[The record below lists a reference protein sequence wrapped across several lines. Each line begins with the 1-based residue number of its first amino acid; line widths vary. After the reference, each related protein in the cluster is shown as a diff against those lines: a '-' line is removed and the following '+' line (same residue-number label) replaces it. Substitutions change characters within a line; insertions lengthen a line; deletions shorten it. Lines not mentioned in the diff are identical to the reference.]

1 MIQHL
6 NIISEYAHNNHKKMN
21 YNHKFNKHSRMSE
34 VINDEPSLLSSISRF
49 GISLGFGNK
58 TIKEA
63 CELNEIHCETF
74 LAVINFI
81 AEGNI
86 MTSDSTENIS
96 IEAVINYLK
105 NAHQYFLNYKLPSI
119 RTKLI
124 DAIDASGEST
134 AYSMAFMKF
143 FDEYFD
149 EVRKHMDYED
159 KTVFPYVLQLLHGKA
174 NPKFKIA
181 DFEEHHTEI
190 DSKLSELK
198 NILIKYYPSQKQNYA
213 LNDVLY
219 DLLWC
224 EKDLAL
230 HNQVE
235 DYFFVPVIEA
245 IENKLAQ
252 QA

>member
-1 MIQHL
+1 M
-6 NIISEYAHNNHKKMN
+6 SYS
-21 YNHKFNKHSRMSE
+21 HKFTSRSRMSE
-34 VINDEPSLLSSISRF
+34 IINDDPNLLSSISRF
-49 GISLGFGNK
+49 GFSLGFGDK
-58 TIKEA
+58 TVFEA
-63 CELNEIHCETF
+63 CEINEIHCETF

-86 MTSDSTENIS
+86 ITSESIDNIS
-96 IEAVINYLK
+96 IDSVINYLK
-105 NAHQYFLNYKLPSI
+105 NAHCYFLNYKLPSI

-124 DAIDASGEST
+124 EAVDFSGEST
-134 AYSMAFMKF
+134 AYRMAFMKF

-159 KTVFPYVLQLLHGKA
+159 KTVFPYVLNLLKGKT
-174 NPKFKIA
+174 NTKYRIA
-181 DFEEHHTEI
+181 DFEEHHTEV
-190 DSKLSELK
+190 DSKLAELK
-198 NILIKYYPSQKQNYA
+198 NILIKYYPSKKQNYE
-213 LNDVLY
+213 LNDVLF

-235 DYFFVPVIEA
+235 DFFFVPVIEA

-252 QA
+252 NHD

>member
-1 MIQHL
+1 M
-6 NIISEYAHNNHKKMN
+6 S
-21 YNHKFNKHSRMSE
+21 YNHKFNERSRMSE
-34 VINDEPSLLSSISRF
+34 IINDDPSLLSSISRF

-58 TIKEA
+58 TVKEA

-74 LAVINFI
+74 LAVMNFI

-86 MTSDSTENIS
+86 MTSESTENIS
-96 IEAVINYLK
+96 IETVICYLK

-124 DAIDASGEST
+124 EAIDTSGEST
-134 AYSMAFMKF
+134 VYRLAFMKF

-149 EVRKHMDYED
+149 EVYKHMDYED
-159 KTVFPYVLQLLHGKA
+159 KTIFPYVLNLLEGKTDP
-174 NPKFKIA
+174 NFKIA
-181 DFEEHHTEI
+181 DFEEHHTEV
-190 DSKLSELK
+190 DSKLIELK
-198 NILIKYYPSQKQNYA
+198 HILIKYYPSQKQNYA

-235 DYFFVPVIEA
+235 DYFFVPAIEA
-245 IENKLAQ
+245 IENKLADRS
-252 QA
+252 